1 MRNQTYMACPQDM
14 PETALWNRSPYGI
27 WLKARDR
34 DMNASD
40 ARRHRVF
47 TKKAARRRKR
57 RSFVERL
64 LDEFEM
70 RLLRDARR
78 GKARSSVA
86 VQELG
91 KLWDYRE
98 ART

>member
-1 MRNQTYMACPQDM
+1 M
-14 PETALWNRSPYGI
+14 TALWNCSPSGI
-27 WLKARDR
+27 RLKARDR
-34 DMNASD
+34 DMNASN
-40 ARRHRVF
+40 ARRHRFF

-57 RSFVERL
+57 SSFVERL

-78 GKARSSVA
+78 GKSRSAAA
-86 VQELG
+86 VHELR